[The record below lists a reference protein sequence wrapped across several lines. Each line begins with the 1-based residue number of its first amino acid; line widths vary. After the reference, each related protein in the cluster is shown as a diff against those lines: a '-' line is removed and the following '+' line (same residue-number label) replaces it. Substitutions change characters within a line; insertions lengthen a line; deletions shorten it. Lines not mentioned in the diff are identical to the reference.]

1 MKIWDN
7 GKVAYDEQCRTGPL
21 ATRAYS
27 VLEIK
32 SFDEE
37 RREFSGVATT
47 PSTDLME
54 DIVESKGGQFNLPI
68 PLLWQ
73 HDKERPVGHITH
85 VEVTEGGIKVRGNL
99 VRPFEGAPPTWA
111 ERLNV
116 AWADMKTRLVR
127 GLSIGFKPLQWE
139 PIKNSMGY
147 RYTKWSWLELSPVT
161 IAANMDA
168 SITAIKSIAM
178 QQERAASG
186 QDAPSR
192 VVRLDSPAGVTAKR
206 RSITPQEGNAMNV
219 SEQIRAFEAKRMAM
233 STQLDALLEK
243 AAADGCRT
251 LDENE
256 QKEHDELDA
265 DVARI
270 DQHLE
275 NLHAAEAR
283 QMARA
288 KPVDQ
293 AKSGVMQA
301 SRARDPYITAG
312 RDQLP
317 PGVEFARFVKCVVAS
332 RGIPLA
338 AYEVAKSQYPDNPR
352 LQTILKAAVAAGTTS
367 DVTWAAPLVEYQ
379 QLASEFIE
387 FLRPQTIL
395 GKFGTNGIPALN
407 PVPFNVRIPRQTTGG
422 QGYWV
427 GQGKAK
433 PLTKFDFDSVT
444 FDFYKVANIAVLTDE
459 LVRFSNPSA
468 DTLTRNALAA
478 ALRARLDIDFIDPA
492 KAAVANVSPASIT
505 NGITG
510 ITSSGTGV
518 DGIFADLEAVMAAF
532 GANNLAPNVAIMSS
546 MNALA
551 LSMLRYPLSG
561 APVFGGMSAQGGS
574 FNGLPVIVSE
584 YVTQIGDTGS
594 SPIVFLNTNEILLAD
609 DGTVTIDA
617 SNQASLEMSDAPAH
631 NSHTPTGASL
641 VSMWQTNSVALK
653 AERYIN
659 WLRARDEAVVWID
672 AAAYTSVPAT

>member
-1 MKIWDN
+1 MPI
-7 GKVAYDEQCRTGPL
+7 

-32 SFDEE
+32 SFDEDT
-37 RREFSGVATT
+37 RAFTGVATT
-47 PSTDLME
+47 PTTDLME
-54 DIVESKGGQFNLPI
+54 DVVESKGGQFKLPI
-68 PLLWQ
+68 PFLWQ

-85 VEVTEGGIKVRGNL
+85 AQISDNEIAVRGRL
-99 VRPFEGAPPTWA
+99 ERPFEGAPASWA

-116 AWADMKTRLVR
+116 AWADIKTGLVR
-127 GLSIGFKPLQWE
+127 GLSIGFKPLEWE
-139 PIKNSMGY
+139 PIKGTYGN
-147 RYTKWSWLELSPVT
+147 RFTKWTWLELSAVT
-161 IAANMDA
+161 IPANTDA
-168 SITAIKSIAM
+168 SILTIKSIAAREE
-178 QQERAASG
+178 QAASG
-186 QDAPSR
+186 RNAASR

-219 SEQIRAFEAKRMAM
+219 SDQIKSFEAKRMATA
-233 STQLDALLEK
+233 TQLDVLLEK
-243 AAADGCRT
+243 AAEEGRT
-251 LDENE
+251 LDEAE

-270 DQHLE
+270 DQHLD

-288 KPVDQ
+288 KPVE
-293 AKSGVMQA
+293 KGGVVAA
-301 SRARDPYITAG
+301 SRSRDPYITAG
-312 RDQLP
+312 RETLP

-338 AYEVAKSQYPDNPR
+338 AFEVAKHQYPDNPR

-367 DVTWAAPLVEYQ
+367 DVAWASPLVEYQ
-379 QLASEFIE
+379 QLASEFID

-407 PVPFNVRIPRQTTGG
+407 AVPFNVRIPRQMTGG

-468 DTLTRNALAA
+468 DLLTRNSLAA
-478 ALRARLDIDFIDPA
+478 ALRARLDIDFIDPG
-492 KAAVANVSPASIT
+492 KAIDVGVSPASIT

-510 ITSSGTGV
+510 ITSSGTGA
-518 DGIFADLEAVMAAF
+518 DGIFADLEAVMGAFAAS
-532 GANNLAPNVAIMSS
+532 GLAPNVAIMSS

-561 APVFGGMSAQGGS
+561 APVFGGMSAQGGT

-584 YVTQIGDTGS
+584 YVSQVGETGS

-631 NSHTPTGASL
+631 NSGTPTGASL

-672 AAAYTSVPAT
+672 GAAYTSVPST